1 MEKRLFTSECVTN
14 GHPDKVADSISD
26 AILDACLAQ
35 DPHSRVACETMVT
48 TDFCIIC
55 GEITTKATVD
65 YAAVAREAIR
75 KIGYVYPGDGF
86 DADTVEIQCRIHT
99 QSADIALGTNDEV
112 GGAGDQGMMFG
123 GACTQTPE
131 LMPLPAALSRALC
144 SRLTQCVHETDLLRP
159 DGKTQVTVEFDE
171 QGNVVGIDTVV
182 VSVMHSADFAIEALR
197 KYVRENVIAPVLER
211 YGFHIENVAHIHINP
226 TGNFVIGGPN
236 GDTGLTGRKIIVDTY
251 GGYFS
256 HGGGAFS
263 GKDPT
268 KVDRSAAY
276 MARYMAKNLVAAGLA
291 TKVQVQLAY
300 AIGVAQ
306 PVSLRVDSYGTGKIS
321 DEKMTELLRETCDM
335 TPAGIIRKL
344 DLRRPIY
351 ADTAAHG
358 HFGIE
363 SRPWEQTDTGGQAA
377 PAFRNLKKTAGKGKS
392 PSLYFSGSTAQMP
405 KCSKH
410 LYRVMTGSRKL
421 ISFQYPPRG
430 IYSKFHR
437 LPPVRRVFLHLFPR
451 WSSSTLWWSYYS

>member
-35 DPHSRVACETMVT
+35 DPGSRVACETMVT
-48 TDFCIIC
+48 TNYCIIC
-55 GEITTKATVD
+55 GEITTKAKVD
-65 YAAVAREAIR
+65 YAQVARDTIR

-86 DADTVEIQCRIHT
+86 DADSVQVECRIHT

-123 GACTQTPE
+123 GACTQTLE

-144 SRLTQCVHETDLLRP
+144 SRLTQCVQSNDLLRP

-171 QGNVVGIDTVV
+171 EGNVVGIDTVV
-182 VSVMHSADFAIEALR
+182 VSVMHSADFEISELR
-197 KYVRENVIAPVLER
+197 RYIREGVIAPVLR
-211 YGFHIENVAHIHINP
+211 DYGFDIGDVAHIFINP

-268 KVDRSAAY
+268 KVDRSGAY
-276 MARYMAKNLVAAGLA
+276 MARYLAKNLVAAGLA
-291 TKVQVQLAY
+291 TQVQVQLAY

-306 PVSLRVDSYGTGKIS
+306 PVSLRVDSYGTGRIS
-321 DEKMTELLRETCDM
+321 DEKMTELLRQTCDL

-351 ADTAAHG
+351 ASTAAIG
-358 HFGIE
+358 HFGVE
-363 SRPWEQTDTGGQAA
+363 GRPWEQTDLA
-377 PAFRNLKKTAGKGKS
+377 
-392 PSLYFSGSTAQMP
+392 
-405 KCSKH
+405 SK
-410 LYRVMTGSRKL
+410 LRELAR
-421 ISFQYPPRG
+421 I
-430 IYSKFHR
+430 
-437 LPPVRRVFLHLFPR
+437 
-451 WSSSTLWWSYYS
+451 

>member
-26 AILDACLAQ
+26 AILDACLEQ
-35 DPHSRVACETMVT
+35 DPGSRVACETMVT
-48 TDFCIIC
+48 TNFCLIC
-55 GEITTKATVD
+55 GEITTKAQVD
-65 YAAVAREAIR
+65 YKAVAREAIR
-75 KIGYVYPGDGF
+75 KIGYVYPGDNF

-131 LMPLPAALSRALC
+131 LMPLPVALSRAL
-144 SRLTQCVHETDLLRP
+144 SNRLTECVHSNDLLRP
-159 DGKTQVTVEFDE
+159 DGKTQVSVEFDE
-171 QGNVVGIDTVV
+171 KGNVIGIDTVV
-182 VSVMHSADFAIEALR
+182 VSVMHSADFEIEELR
-197 KYVRENVIAPVLER
+197 KYVREGVIAPVLKN
-211 YGFHIENVAHIHINP
+211 YGFDIADVARIHINP

-291 TKVQVQLAY
+291 TQAQVQLAY
-300 AIGVAQ
+300 AIGVAE
-306 PVSLRVDSYGTGKIS
+306 PVSVRVDSYGTGVVS
-321 DEKMTELLRETCDM
+321 DEKMTELLRATCDL
-335 TPAGIIRKL
+335 TPGGIIRKL

-351 ADTAAHG
+351 APTAAVG
-358 HFGIE
+358 HFGVE
-363 SRPWEQTDTGGQAA
+363 GRPWEQTDIADK
-377 PAFRNLKKTAGKGKS
+377 LKELAG
-392 PSLYFSGSTAQMP
+392 
-405 KCSKH
+405 
-410 LYRVMTGSRKL
+410 
-421 ISFQYPPRG
+421 I
-430 IYSKFHR
+430 
-437 LPPVRRVFLHLFPR
+437 
-451 WSSSTLWWSYYS
+451 

>member
-26 AILDACLAQ
+26 AILDACLVQ
-35 DPHSRVACETMVT
+35 DPNSRVACETMVT
-48 TDFCIIC
+48 TNFCLIC
-55 GEITTKATVD
+55 GEITTKAEVD
-65 YAAVAREAIR
+65 YASVAREAIR

-86 DADTVEIQCRIHT
+86 DADSVEIQCRIHT

-144 SRLTQCVHETDLLRP
+144 NRLTACVRSNDLLRP

-171 QGNVVGIDTVV
+171 HGNVLGIDTVV
-182 VSVMHSADFAIEALR
+182 VSIMHSAEFAMENLR
-197 KYVRENVIAPVLER
+197 QYIRENVIAPVLKQ
-211 YGFHIENVAHIHINP
+211 YGFDIENVPHIHINP

-291 TKVQVQLAY
+291 TQVQVQLAY

-306 PVSLRVDSYGTGKIS
+306 PVSLRVDSYGTGIVS
-321 DEKMTELLRETCDM
+321 DEALTALLRKTCDL

-351 ADTAAHG
+351 VSTAAMG
-358 HFGIE
+358 HFGVAD
-363 SRPWEQTDTGGQAA
+363 RPWERTDLAEE
-377 PAFRNLKKTAGKGKS
+377 LK
-392 PSLYFSGSTAQMP
+392 SLVN
-405 KCSKH
+405 K
-410 LYRVMTGSRKL
+410 
-421 ISFQYPPRG
+421 
-430 IYSKFHR
+430 
-437 LPPVRRVFLHLFPR
+437 
-451 WSSSTLWWSYYS
+451 

>member
-26 AILDACLAQ
+26 AILDACLVQ
-35 DPHSRVACETMVT
+35 DPGSRVACETMVT
-48 TDFCIIC
+48 TNFCLIC
-55 GEITTKATVD
+55 GEITTKAQVD
-65 YAAVAREAIR
+65 YPEVAREAIR

-86 DADTVEIQCRIHT
+86 DADSVEIQCRIHT

-131 LMPLPAALSRALC
+131 LMPLPVALSRAL
-144 SRLTQCVHETDLLRP
+144 SNRLTECVHSNDLLRP
-159 DGKTQVTVEFDE
+159 DGKTQVSVEFDE
-171 QGNVVGIDTVV
+171 AGNVVGIDTVV
-182 VSVMHSADFAIEALR
+182 VSIMHSADFEIEELR
-197 KYVRENVIAPVLER
+197 RYVRDGVIAPVLKN
-211 YGFHIENVAHIHINP
+211 YGFDIADVAHIHINP

-291 TKVQVQLAY
+291 TQVQVQLAY
-300 AIGVAQ
+300 AIGVAE
-306 PVSLRVDSYGTGKIS
+306 PVSVRVDSYGTGKVS
-321 DEKMTELLRETCDM
+321 DEKMTELLRKTCDL
-335 TPAGIIRKL
+335 TPGGIIRKL
-344 DLRRPIY
+344 ELRRPIY
-351 ADTAAHG
+351 APTAAMG
-358 HFGIE
+358 HFGVE
-363 SRPWEQTDTGGQAA
+363 DRPWERTDIAEE
-377 PAFRNLKKTAGKGKS
+377 LKKLAEE
-392 PSLYFSGSTAQMP
+392 
-405 KCSKH
+405 
-410 LYRVMTGSRKL
+410 
-421 ISFQYPPRG
+421 
-430 IYSKFHR
+430 
-437 LPPVRRVFLHLFPR
+437 
-451 WSSSTLWWSYYS
+451 

>member
-14 GHPDKVADSISD
+14 GHPDKVADSISA

-35 DPHSRVACETMVT
+35 DPGSRVACETMVT
-48 TDFCIIC
+48 TNFCLIC
-55 GEITTKATVD
+55 GEITTKAQVD
-65 YAAVAREAIR
+65 YPEVAREAIR

-86 DADTVEIQCRIHT
+86 DADSVEIQCRIHT

-131 LMPLPAALSRALC
+131 LMPLPVALSRAL
-144 SRLTQCVHETDLLRP
+144 SNRLTECVHSNDLLRP
-159 DGKTQVTVEFDE
+159 DGKTQVSVEFDE
-171 QGNVVGIDTVV
+171 AGNVVGIDTVV
-182 VSVMHSADFAIEALR
+182 VSIMHSADFEIEELR
-197 KYVRENVIAPVLER
+197 RYVREGVIAPVLKN
-211 YGFHIENVAHIHINP
+211 YGFDIADVAHIHINP

-291 TKVQVQLAY
+291 TQVQVQLAY
-300 AIGVAQ
+300 AIGVAE
-306 PVSLRVDSYGTGKIS
+306 PVSVRVDSYGTGKVS
-321 DEKMTELLRETCDM
+321 DEKMTELLRKTCDL
-335 TPAGIIRKL
+335 TPGGIIRKL
-344 DLRRPIY
+344 ELRRPIY
-351 ADTAAHG
+351 APTAAMG
-358 HFGIE
+358 HFGVE
-363 SRPWEQTDTGGQAA
+363 DRPWERTDIAEE
-377 PAFRNLKKTAGKGKS
+377 LKKLAEE
-392 PSLYFSGSTAQMP
+392 
-405 KCSKH
+405 
-410 LYRVMTGSRKL
+410 
-421 ISFQYPPRG
+421 
-430 IYSKFHR
+430 
-437 LPPVRRVFLHLFPR
+437 
-451 WSSSTLWWSYYS
+451 

>member
-26 AILDACLAQ
+26 ALLDACLAQ
-35 DPHSRVACETMVT
+35 DPQSRVACETMVT
-48 TDFCIIC
+48 TDFCMIC
-55 GEITTKATVD
+55 GEITTCAVVD
-65 YAAVAREAIR
+65 YASVAREAIR
-75 KIGYVYPGDGF
+75 AIGYTHKGDGF

-99 QSADIALGTNDEV
+99 QSADIALGTNEEV

-144 SRLTQCVHETDLLRP
+144 NRLTACVKENDLLRP
-159 DGKTQVTVEFDE
+159 DGKTQVSVEFDD

-182 VSVMHSADFAIEALR
+182 VSIMHSAAFPMEELR
-197 KYVRENVIAPVLER
+197 TYIREQVIAPVLER
-211 YGFHIENVAHIHINP
+211 YGFDIAKVCHVFINP

-291 TKVQVQLAY
+291 SQVQVQLAY
-300 AIGVAQ
+300 AIGVAE
-306 PVSLRVDSYGTGKIS
+306 PVSIRVDSYGTGKVS
-321 DEKMTELLRETCDM
+321 DEKMVELLRKTCDM
-335 TPAGIIRKL
+335 TPGGIIRKL
-344 DLRRPIY
+344 DLRKPVY
-351 ADTAAHG
+351 ASTAAKG
-358 HFGIE
+358 HFGVE
-363 SRPWEQTDTGGQAA
+363 GKTWEQTDLAET
-377 PAFRNLKKTAGKGKS
+377 L
-392 PSLYFSGSTAQMP
+392 
-405 KCSKH
+405 
-410 LYRVMTGSRKL
+410 RKL
-421 ISFQYPPRG
+421 SG
-430 IYSKFHR
+430 I
-437 LPPVRRVFLHLFPR
+437 
-451 WSSSTLWWSYYS
+451 

>member
-182 VSVMHSADFAIEALR
+182 VSIMHSADFAIEALR
-197 KYVRENVIAPVLER
+197 TYVRENVIAPVLER
-211 YGFHIENVAHIHINP
+211 YGFRIENVAHIHINP

-263 GKDPT
+263 GKDCT
-268 KVDRSAAY
+268 KVDRSGAYAA
-276 MARYMAKNLVAAGLA
+276 RWVAKNVVAAGLA
-291 TKVQVQLAY
+291 ARCEIQLAY
-300 AIGVAQ
+300 AIGMAR
-306 PVSLRVDSYGTGKIS
+306 PVSVMIDTFGTNEVDEAAIERAVGEVFDLRPGAII
-321 DEKMTELLRETCDM
+321 DE
-335 TPAGIIRKL
+335 L

-351 ADTAAHG
+351 RKTAAYG
-358 HFGIE
+358 HFGRE
-363 SRPWEQTDTGGQAA
+363 LPEFTWERTDRADA
-377 PAFRNLKKTAGKGKS
+377 L
-392 PSLYFSGSTAQMP
+392 
-405 KCSKH
+405 
-410 LYRVMTGSRKL
+410 RKACGL
-421 ISFQYPPRG
+421 D
-430 IYSKFHR
+430 
-437 LPPVRRVFLHLFPR
+437 
-451 WSSSTLWWSYYS
+451 

>member
-35 DPHSRVACETMVT
+35 DPNSRVACETMVT
-48 TDFCIIC
+48 TNFCIIC
-55 GEITTKATVD
+55 GEITTKAIVD

-86 DADTVEIQCRIHT
+86 DADSVEIQCRIHT

-123 GACTQTPE
+123 GACAQTPE
-131 LMPLPAALSRALC
+131 LMPLPVALARSLC
-144 SRLTQCVHETDLLRP
+144 NRLTECVHSTDLLRP
-159 DGKTQVTVEFDE
+159 DGKTQVTVEYDE
-171 QGNVVGIDTVV
+171 NGKPVGIDTVV
-182 VSVMHSADFAIEALR
+182 VSIMHAAEFKMEELR
-197 KYVRENVIAPVLER
+197 RYVREGVIAPVLKN
-211 YGFHIENVAHIHINP
+211 YGFDISDVANIHINP

-291 TKVQVQLAY
+291 EQVQVQLAY

-306 PVSLRVDSYGTGKIS
+306 PVSVRVDSYGTGKIS
-321 DEKMTELLRETCDM
+321 DEKMTELLRQHCDL

-344 DLRRPIY
+344 QLRRPIY
-351 ADTAAHG
+351 APTAAVG
-358 HFGIE
+358 HFGVAD
-363 SRPWEQTDTGGQAA
+363 RPWEQTDLADI
-377 PAFRNLKKTAGKGKS
+377 LKNFAN
-392 PSLYFSGSTAQMP
+392 
-405 KCSKH
+405 
-410 LYRVMTGSRKL
+410 
-421 ISFQYPPRG
+421 
-430 IYSKFHR
+430 
-437 LPPVRRVFLHLFPR
+437 
-451 WSSSTLWWSYYS
+451 

>member
-35 DPHSRVACETMVT
+35 DPGSRVACETMVT

-55 GEITTKATVD
+55 GEITTKAVVD
-65 YAAVAREAIR
+65 YPAVAREAIR

-86 DADTVEIQCRIHT
+86 DADSVEIQCRIHT

-131 LMPLPAALSRALC
+131 LMPLPVALSRAL
-144 SRLTQCVHETDLLRP
+144 SNRLTECVHSNDLLRA
-159 DGKTQVTVEFDE
+159 DGKTQVTVEYDE
-171 QGNVVGIDTVV
+171 EGNAIGIDTVV
-182 VSVMHSADFAIEALR
+182 VSIMHSADFEMSELR
-197 KYVRENVIAPVLER
+197 RYIREGVIAPVLKQ
-211 YGFHIENVAHIHINP
+211 YGFDIADVANIHINP

-268 KVDRSAAY
+268 KVDRSGAY
-276 MARYMAKNLVAAGLA
+276 MARYIAKNLVAAGLA
-291 TKVQVQLAY
+291 KQVEVQLAY
-300 AIGVAQ
+300 AIGVAE
-306 PVSLRVDSYGTGKIS
+306 PVSVRVNSYGTGVIA
-321 DEKMTELLRETCDM
+321 DEKMTELLRKTCDL
-335 TPAGIIRKL
+335 TPGGIIRKL

-351 ADTAAHG
+351 ASTAAIG
-358 HFGIE
+358 HFGVE
-363 SRPWEQTDTGGQAA
+363 GRPWERTDIADK
-377 PAFRNLKKTAGKGKS
+377 LKELAE
-392 PSLYFSGSTAQMP
+392 
-405 KCSKH
+405 
-410 LYRVMTGSRKL
+410 R
-421 ISFQYPPRG
+421 
-430 IYSKFHR
+430 
-437 LPPVRRVFLHLFPR
+437 
-451 WSSSTLWWSYYS
+451 